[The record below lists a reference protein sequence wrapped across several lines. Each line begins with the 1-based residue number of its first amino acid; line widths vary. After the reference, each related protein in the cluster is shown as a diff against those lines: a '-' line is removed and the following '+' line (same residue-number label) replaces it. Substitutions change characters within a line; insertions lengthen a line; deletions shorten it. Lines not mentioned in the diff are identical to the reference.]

1 LSAMSGQSLT
11 PFERQRIAEILSAIS
26 AKDWPRFRSLSD
38 EPFLNLS
45 SMREQFHDS
54 ICKISDDLDYWEGAT
69 SISTG
74 TDGTRLILLRLS
86 GKTPEAPPIQL
97 FLHSAPNRIGIWVFY
112 EEYQA

>member
-1 LSAMSGQSLT
+1 MSDQSLT

-26 AKDWPRFRSLSD
+26 AKDWPRFKSLSD
-38 EPFLNLS
+38 EPFLNPS
-45 SMREQFHDS
+45 SMREQFDDS

-69 SISTG
+69 NISTG
-74 TDGTRLILLRLS
+74 ADGTRSILLRLS